1 MHRSLAAGV
10 AVMLMVEPIKPFRVR
25 QTVAGGWQVMSDLPY
40 RGVHDDRWWCIRHM
54 VNDDRRDRKTLSDI
68 ARRYNVH
75 PSTISRL
82 TA

>member
-1 MHRSLAAGV
+1 LGQPEKP
-10 AVMLMVEPIKPFRVR
+10 VM
-25 QTVAGGWQVMSDLPY
+25 GGQGKMPY
-40 RGVHDDRWWCIRHM
+40 FDNLGE
-54 VNDDRRDRKTLSDI
+54 TLTDI